1 MSDKQTLNQKV
12 EELRAMVA
20 WFESDEFDIEQAIER
35 YKKAEKLAESI
46 SADLSELRNDINIL
60 KQKFE

>member
-1 MSDKQTLNQKV
+1 MSDKQTLNQKI

-20 WFESDEFDIEQAIER
+20 WFESDEFDIEQAIKR